1 MQNNLSINDNPDSLS
16 RDGQETVTL
25 SRQELNSVINEAV
38 NEAVNAA
45 MIEFQNLFIEVMG
58 RETGRGNQWLNTA
71 AAAAILGKN
80 PDRLRRMVR
89 DGRLRLRHEVRDD
102 RPKGAGKPVY
112 MFHVNKCQQRLL
124 TPPEK
129 RGK

>member
-1 MQNNLSINDNPDSLS
+1 MQNNLSINDSPDSLS
-16 RDGQETVTL
+16 KDGQETVIL
-25 SRQELNSVINEAV
+25 SRQELNNVI

-45 MIEFQNLFIEVMG
+45 MTEFQNLFIEVIG

-80 PDRLRRMVR
+80 PDQLRRMVR
-89 DGRLRLRHEVRDD
+89 DGRLRLKHEVRDD
-102 RPKGAGKPVY
+102 RPKGAEKPVY

>member
-1 MQNNLSINDNPDSLS
+1 MQNNLSTKNSPDSLS

-58 RETGRGNQWLNTA
+58 KKPAKGNQWLNTA
-71 AAAAILGKN
+71 AAAAILGKK
-80 PDRLRRMVR
+80 PDRLRRMVK
-89 DGRLRLRHEVRDD
+89 DGRLRFRYEVRDD
-102 RPKGAGKPVY
+102 RPRGANNPVY
-112 MFHVNKCQQRLL
+112 MFNILACQQRLM

>member
-1 MQNNLSINDNPDSLS
+1 MQNNLSINNSPDSLS
-16 RDGQETVTL
+16 RDGQETVIL
-25 SRQELNSVINEAV
+25 SRQELNNVI

-45 MIEFQNLFIEVMG
+45 MTEFQNLFIEVMG

-71 AAAAILGKN
+71 AAAAILGKK
-80 PDRLRRMVR
+80 PDQLRCMVR
-89 DGRLRLRHEVRDD
+89 DGRLRLKHEVRDD
-102 RPKGAGKPVY
+102 RPKGAEKPVY
-112 MFHVNKCQQRLL
+112 MFHVNKCQQRLM

>member
-1 MQNNLSINDNPDSLS
+1 MQNNLSINNNPDSLS
-16 RDGQETVTL
+16 RDGQETVIL
-25 SRQELNSVINEAV
+25 SRQELNNVI

-45 MIEFQNLFIEVMG
+45 MTEFQNLFIEVMG

-71 AAAAILGKN
+71 AAAAILGKK
-80 PDRLRRMVR
+80 PDQLRCMVR
-89 DGRLRLRHEVRDD
+89 DGRLRLKHEVRDD
-102 RPKGAGKPVY
+102 RPKGAEKPVY
-112 MFHVNKCQQRLL
+112 MFHVNKCQQRLM

>member
-1 MQNNLSINDNPDSLS
+1 MQNNLSINDSPDSLS
-16 RDGQETVTL
+16 MDGQETVIL
-25 SRQELNSVINEAV
+25 SRQELNNVI

-45 MIEFQNLFIEVMG
+45 MTEFQNLFIEVMG

-80 PDRLRRMVR
+80 PDQLRRMVR
-89 DGRLRLRHEVRDD
+89 DGRLRLKHEVRDD
-102 RPKGAGKPVY
+102 RPKGAEKPVY
-112 MFHVNKCQQRLL
+112 MFHVNKCQQRLM

>member
-1 MQNNLSINDNPDSLS
+1 MQNNLSINDSPDSLS
-16 RDGQETVTL
+16 RDGQETVIL
-25 SRQELNSVINEAV
+25 SRQELNNVI

-45 MIEFQNLFIEVMG
+45 MTEFQNLFIEVMG

-71 AAAAILGKN
+71 AAAAILGKK
-80 PDRLRRMVR
+80 PDQLRCMVR
-89 DGRLRLRHEVRDD
+89 DGRLRLKHEVRDD
-102 RPKGAGKPVY
+102 RPKGAEKPVY
-112 MFHVNKCQQRLL
+112 MFHVNKCQQRLM

>member
-1 MQNNLSINDNPDSLS
+1 MQNNLSINDSPDSLS
-16 RDGQETVTL
+16 RDGQETVIL
-25 SRQELNSVINEAV
+25 SRQELNNVI

-45 MIEFQNLFIEVMG
+45 MTEFQDLFIEVMG

-71 AAAAILGKN
+71 AAAAILGKK
-80 PDRLRRMVR
+80 PDQLRCMVR
-89 DGRLRLRHEVRDD
+89 DGRLRLKHEVRDD
-102 RPKGAGKPVY
+102 RPKGAEKPVY
-112 MFHVNKCQQRLL
+112 MFHVNKCQQRLM